1 MKTWQNILSLILAV
15 CMICS
20 CAVCALADES
30 EEADLHEVEQLLEAL
45 EETTITKERFEALL
59 DEAGKSTDNTAP
71 YYSDTVAL
79 VIDGEEVSPAKL
91 TYCLANQFQSF
102 VNSYGQYAAYFGLD
116 VSGGIAGLAEQKCA
130 MLEEGTWLD
139 FFLQQAVD
147 SLQQSIALR
156 RIAAEEG
163 ITIAE
168 EETSEMRE
176 SFEEF
181 DTIVQ
186 QYGYADGN
194 EFITANYGLGNDV
207 NSLLNF
213 LTEFALAGRVYDQF
227 EQQFRENVTTE
238 EILEQ
243 FPDPTISI
251 RHILI
256 MAEQDENG
264 EWTDEAKEAAKV
276 RAEEILQEWAAGDA
290 TEESFAALAEKYSED
305 PGSSSNG
312 GLYSNVSKGQM
323 VEEFDAFCFDENRQ
337 PGDTGIVY
345 GSNGGYAGYHVMYF
359 VATEKPEDN
368 EEARESIAMAHTG
381 EWLKEQVEGME
392 ITMLPYYKIAGHTLF

>member
-1 MKTWQNILSLILAV
+1 MKTWRKILSVLLTAL
-15 CMICS
+15 MIS
-20 CAVCALADES
+20 SFAASAFA
-30 EEADLHEVEQLLEAL
+30 EEAGDVDLEKVEQLLSEL
-45 EETTITKERFEALL
+45 EDTTITKARFEELL
-59 DEAGKSTDNTAP
+59 TEAGLSTEDTSA
-71 YYSDTVAL
+71 YYADTVAM

-102 VNSYGQYAAYFGLD
+102 VNSYGQYAAYLGVD
-116 VSGGIAGLAEQKCA
+116 ISGGVAGLAEQPCG

-156 RIAAEEG
+156 RVAAEKG
-163 ITIAE
+163 ITIE
-168 EETSEMRE
+168 EEEIAKIRE

-186 QYGYADGN
+186 QYGYTDGN
-194 EFITANYGLGNDV
+194 EFILANYGLGNDV
-207 NSLLNF
+207 ESLLSF
-213 LTEFALAGRVYDQF
+213 LTEFSLAGRVYEQT
-227 EQQFRENVTTE
+227 EQQFRDDVTVE

-243 FPDPTISI
+243 YPDPTISV

-264 EWTDEAKEAAKV
+264 EWSDEAKDAAKT
-276 RAEEILQEWAAGDA
+276 RAEEILQEWTAGDA
-290 TEESFAALAEKYSED
+290 TEESFSALAEQYSED

-312 GLYSNVSKGQM
+312 GLYTHVSRGQM

-337 PGDTGIVY
+337 PGDTGVVY
-345 GSNGGYAGYHVMYF
+345 GTNGRYAGYHVMYF
-359 VATEKPEDN
+359 VGVENPEDN
-368 EEARESIAMAHTG
+368 AEARESIAMAHAG
-381 EWLKEQVEGME
+381 QWLAEQIEGME
-392 ITMLPYYKIAGHTLF
+392 ITMLPYYKLAGHTLY

>member
-1 MKTWQNILSLILAV
+1 MKIWKNIFSLILAA

-20 CAVCALADES
+20 CASSAFAVET
-30 EEADLHEVEQLLEAL
+30 EKADLQEVEKLLEAL
-45 EETTITKERFEALL
+45 EETTITKERFEELL
-59 DEAGKSTDNTAP
+59 AEAGKATDDTTP

-79 VIDGEEVSPAKL
+79 VIDGEDISPAKL

-116 VSGGIAGLAEQKCA
+116 ISGGIAGLAEQKCT

-168 EETSEMRE
+168 EETAEMRE
-176 SFEEF
+176 SFKEF

-186 QYGYADGN
+186 QYGYANGN

-213 LTEFALAGRVYDQF
+213 LTEFALAGRVYDQY
-227 EQQFRENVTTE
+227 EQQFRENVTAE

-256 MAEQDENG
+256 MAKQDENG
-264 EWTDEAKEAAKV
+264 EWTDEAKEAAKA
-276 RAEEILQEWAAGDA
+276 RAEEILQEWKEGDA
-290 TEESFAALAEKYSED
+290 TEESFAALAEQYSED

-323 VEEFDAFCFDENRQ
+323 VEEFDAFCFDENRL

-368 EEARESIAMAHTG
+368 AEARESIAMAHTG

-392 ITMLPYYKIAGHTLF
+392 ITMLPYYKIAGHTMF

>member
-1 MKTWQNILSLILAV
+1 
-15 CMICS
+15 
-20 CAVCALADES
+20 
-30 EEADLHEVEQLLEAL
+30 
-45 EETTITKERFEALL
+45 
-59 DEAGKSTDNTAP
+59 
-71 YYSDTVAL
+71 
-79 VIDGEEVSPAKL
+79 
-91 TYCLANQFQSF
+91 
-102 VNSYGQYAAYFGLD
+102 
-116 VSGGIAGLAEQKCA
+116 
-130 MLEEGTWLD
+130 
-139 FFLQQAVD
+139 
-147 SLQQSIALR
+147 
-156 RIAAEEG
+156 
-163 ITIAE
+163 
-168 EETSEMRE
+168 
-176 SFEEF
+176 
-181 DTIVQ
+181 
-186 QYGYADGN
+186 
-194 EFITANYGLGNDV
+194 
-207 NSLLNF
+207 
-213 LTEFALAGRVYDQF
+213 
-227 EQQFRENVTTE
+227 
-238 EILEQ
+238 
-243 FPDPTISI
+243 
-251 RHILI
+251 

>member
-1 MKTWQNILSLILAV
+1 MEKQKGSSRQSYASPLSYEQQSDSEVVAGRNAVRELLRSGRPVDKILLQKSENRTGSILMLLREALEKKIPVVEVEKAKLDSLAGEVPHQGIIAF
-15 CMICS
+15 
-20 CAVCALADES
+20 AAET
-30 EEADLHEVEQLLEAL
+30 EEADLQEVEKLLEAL
-45 EETTITKERFEALL
+45 EETTITKERFEQLL
-59 DEAGKSTDNTAP
+59 AEAGKETDDTAP
-71 YYSDTVAL
+71 YYSDTIAL
-79 VIDGEEVSPAKL
+79 VIDGEEISPAKL

-102 VNSYGQYAAYFGLD
+102 VSSYGQYAAYFGLD

-163 ITIAE
+163 IAIAE
-168 EETSEMRE
+168 EETAEMRE

-194 EFITANYGLGNDV
+194 EFITANYGLGNNVD
-207 NSLLNF
+207 SLLNF

-290 TEESFAALAEKYSED
+290 TEE
-305 PGSSSNG
+305 
-312 GLYSNVSKGQM
+312 
-323 VEEFDAFCFDENRQ
+323 
-337 PGDTGIVY
+337 
-345 GSNGGYAGYHVMYF
+345 
-359 VATEKPEDN
+359 
-368 EEARESIAMAHTG
+368 
-381 EWLKEQVEGME
+381 
-392 ITMLPYYKIAGHTLF
+392 

>member
-1 MKTWQNILSLILAV
+1 MKTWKKMLSLILAA

-20 CAVCALADES
+20 CTVCALAEES

-156 RIAAEEG
+156 RIAADKG

-168 EETSEMRE
+168 EEISEMRE

-207 NSLLNF
+207 NSLLDF

-264 EWTDEAKEAAKV
+264 EWSDEAKEAAKV
-276 RAEEILQEWAAGDA
+276 RAEEILQEWTAGDA